1 MGDGKLGLLVV
12 AACRLPIRACVC
24 YSLTPIPSFVWYEF
38 AFFFLQQTRK
48 STLPDGES
56 HLHPC
61 RSAVTL
67 AALAEPPLPVAQAE
81 TSPLPRIVSE
91 VEKPLLKAAD
101 ISESLNRMENAFDTS
116 CSEAEGLRRQLLA
129 IGSQEAVDAALSMIL
144 SDPVLHQNLCRY
156 HEKIYDGVQAIEQA
170 RDLEAA
176 LLEAANTKDT
186 KPAAMTGTI
195 KGSQKCWPGW
205 AGDLAKDLEEKYEGT
220 PWPGHA
226 ELMNMIGTKMG
237 DADWTTTD
245 LTKLILKQG
254 HRIKQLVQSKPKA
267 AEQLRRMLSGMRSKH
282 EGLSRPKMLVL
293 MHELREWASM
303 V

>member
-1 MGDGKLGLLVV
+1 M
-12 AACRLPIRACVC
+12 
-24 YSLTPIPSFVWYEF
+24 
-38 AFFFLQQTRK
+38 FFFLQQTRK

-81 TSPLPRIVSE
+81 TSPLRRIVIE
-91 VEKPLLKAAD
+91 VGTPLLEAAD
-101 ISESLNRMENAFDTS
+101 ISESLNQMENAFDACT
-116 CSEAEGLRRQLLA
+116 EAEGLRRQLLA
-129 IGSQEAVDAALSMIL
+129 IGSQMAVDAALSRIL

-156 HEKIYDGVQAIEQA
+156 HEKIYEGVQAIGQA

-186 KPAAMTGTI
+186 KPAVMTGTI
-195 KGSQKCWPGW
+195 TGSQKCWPGW
-205 AGDLAKDLEEKYEGT
+205 AGDLATDLEEKYEGT
-220 PWPGHA
+220 SWPGHA

-237 DADWTTTD
+237 VPDWSPND

-254 HRIKQLVQSKPKA
+254 HRIKQLVQGKKA
-267 AEQLRRMLSGMRSKH
+267 AEQMRNMLIQMRNKNAKS
-282 EGLSRPKMLVL
+282 SRKKMLVL
-293 MHELREWASM
+293 MHELREWASTA
-303 V
+303 